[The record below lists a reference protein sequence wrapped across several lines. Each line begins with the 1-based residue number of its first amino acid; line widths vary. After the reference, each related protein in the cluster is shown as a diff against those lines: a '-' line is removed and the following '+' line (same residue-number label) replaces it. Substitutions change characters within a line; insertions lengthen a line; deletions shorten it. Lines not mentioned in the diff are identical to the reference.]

1 MKQGST
7 DDPFADDG
15 DAGADTERDESRAA
29 DTDGQQH
36 VATSPP
42 ADDSGLE
49 DSGLDDSGLDESNPD
64 EQADD
69 DGAGPGRLPYIY
81 ARESVKDGR
90 QQRPIFLRDEVEDG
104 IPELV
109 GELETVFGENVYR
122 TDVMEAAVEI
132 AQEHPDLVAD
142 KLGEWGYGWD

>member
-7 DDPFADDG
+7 DDPFADEGGEG
-15 DAGADTERDESRAA
+15 DQYGEDHEDHGDTAPEASPGSEAGTTEAA
-29 DTDGQQH
+29 VSD
-36 VATSPP
+36 PP
-42 ADDSGLE
+42 ADESGT
-49 DSGLDDSGLDESNPD
+49 DASSG
-64 EQADD
+64 D
-69 DGAGPGRLPYIY
+69 DGSGPGRLPYIY

-109 GELETVFGENVYR
+109 DELEAAFGENVYR
-122 TDVMEAAVEI
+122 TDVMEAAVEV
-132 AQEHPDLVAD
+132 AQEHPDLVAE